1 MLELTRVGSALRGIG
16 HWALTDALTR
26 FHLSAADP
34 EAGGAALPS
43 LPGGGSFGALPGL
56 DVPRALRAEGLGAD
70 AATLRMFSGLREG
83 LSRLA
88 G

>member
-34 EAGGAALPS
+34 EAGGGRAA
-43 LPGGGSFGALPGL
+43 
-56 DVPRALRAEGLGAD
+56 V
-70 AATLRMFSGLREG
+70 AARR
-83 LSRLA
+83 R
-88 G
+88 